1 MDSTAEKSQEG
12 GGEAWEKKESHTA
25 GWDPAV
31 LVKPVAFS
39 SYNDK
44 AQSFPRK
51 WGVGLRVVYRRS
63 LSLSVGSA
71 YSWEPAV

>member
-1 MDSTAEKSQEG
+1 MDSTVEKSQEG
-12 GGEAWEKKESHTA
+12 GKRWEKKKSHTA

-51 WGVGLRVVYRRS
+51 WGGWAPSCL
-63 LSLSVGSA
+63 
-71 YSWEPAV
+71 